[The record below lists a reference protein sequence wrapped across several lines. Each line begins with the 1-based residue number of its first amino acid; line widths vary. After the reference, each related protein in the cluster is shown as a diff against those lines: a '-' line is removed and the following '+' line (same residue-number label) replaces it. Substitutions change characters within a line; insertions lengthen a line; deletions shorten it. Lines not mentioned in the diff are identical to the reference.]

1 MSDSPTEVTYLLAPA
16 RRGEADA
23 VDRLFPLIYDEL
35 KRIARAQMQRER
47 PDHTL
52 QPTALVHEAYLKLVR
67 QSDASYDD
75 RTHFFRVAAQAI
87 RRILIDQSPARRPLL
102 AHKHPLNDD
111 PAQSKAAEPDYHAL
125 DRAMKGL
132 AREHP
137 ECTAVVELRYYAGLS
152 ECEVAQ
158 TLNLGLRT
166 VQRHWKFARAWLQRE
181 MNASTTSTIAKPSHV
196 R

>member
-125 DRAMKGL
+125 DRAIGELGEVLRDAAGIHDARRRRACGVVDVAGHVVDVAFL
-132 AREHP
+132 AL
-137 ECTAVVELRYYAGLS
+137 VGDI
-152 ECEVAQ
+152 
-158 TLNLGLRT
+158 GDI
-166 VQRHWKFARAWLQRE
+166 RA
-181 MNASTTSTIAKPSHV
+181 SV
-196 R
+196 G